1 MYRVRGDHLR
11 GIKIVAP
18 ATQKHVD
25 TSQPACIGSGENI
38 SEASKL
44 LHLPHKTHAYGDKL
58 DCRVISDQNVGRVT
72 EGVLVWPGPG
82 NAQATTKKRIRCEV
96 FLSEQ
101 GHKKNTNR
109 SLATLPNEVGRVTSD
124 QKVGRVTSDHL
135 TDDLGGKTPLFLGN
149 IPNPMK
155 NKNRLSPFVFGRK
168 LCSYVASVRYFDK
181 KKAVTMIDVTVF
193 THS

>member
-18 ATQKHVD
+18 ATQKPFD

-58 DCRVISDQNVGRVT
+58 DCRVICDQNVGRVT

-82 NAQATTKKRIRCEV
+82 N
-96 FLSEQ
+96 
-101 GHKKNTNR
+101 GHR
-109 SLATLPNEVGRVTSD
+109 RGR
-124 QKVGRVTSDHL
+124 
-135 TDDLGGKTPLFLGN
+135 
-149 IPNPMK
+149 
-155 NKNRLSPFVFGRK
+155 
-168 LCSYVASVRYFDK
+168 
-181 KKAVTMIDVTVF
+181 
-193 THS
+193 

>member
-11 GIKIVAP
+11 GIKIAAP
-18 ATQKHVD
+18 ATQKPFD

-58 DCRVISDQNVGRVT
+58 DCRVICDQNVGRVT

-82 NAQATTKKRIRCEV
+82 NGQVGSQATTKKRIRGEV

-101 GHKKNTNR
+101 GHKNNTNG
-109 SLATLPNEVGRVTSD
+109 SLATLPNKVGRVTSD
-124 QKVGRVTSDHL
+124 QKVGRVTSDPL
-135 TDDLGGKTPLFLGN
+135 T
-149 IPNPMK
+149 
-155 NKNRLSPFVFGRK
+155 V
-168 LCSYVASVRYFDK
+168 
-181 KKAVTMIDVTVF
+181 
-193 THS
+193 